1 MRIGLASPQEV
12 DGLWPHLV
20 EKFSLAIN
28 DHGDDLPVSDLW
40 QMCRS
45 GNAFLM
51 CAMDGSKPVMG
62 AVLQFQKWGNGPVL
76 RCLTIGGED
85 MASWVSDFEMAVMK
99 MMAEGGARRFVF
111 DGRDGWARMLKH
123 LKPKKLRTTYEVEIR

>member
-1 MRIGLASPQEV
+1 MIGLANSAEV
-12 DGLWPHLV
+12 DALWPHLTV
-20 EKFSLAIN
+20 RFQQAID
-28 DHGDDLPVSDLW
+28 DHGDDLAVADLW

-51 CAMDGSKPVMG
+51 VAMDGSKPMMG
-62 AVLQFQKWGNGPVL
+62 AVLQFQKWEKGTVL

-85 MASWVSDFEMAVMK
+85 MARWVSEFEMAVMK
-99 MMAEGGARRFVF
+99 MMAEGGASRFVF